1 MTAIRRLTLLL
12 AAACVWVA
20 PATLV
25 LSSCT
30 VPRLVFVAPYD
41 ELTDAAVTDLQKDVL
56 LHLRALELAKDPA
69 DEKYFIAYRGFY
81 RDIDTLITRAASRPK
96 NDTQSQQFAA
106 LREQVELLE
115 SIHRGQ
121 FEPEEIAPIRLAISR
136 TFRAI
141 LTLEL
146 AKKP

>member
-1 MTAIRRLTLLL
+1 MNTLRRLIFLL
-12 AAACVWVA
+12 AATGLAVGTPVIS
-20 PATLV
+20 T
-25 LSSCT
+25 SCT
-30 VPRLVFVAPYD
+30 LPRLVLVAPYD

-56 LHLRALELAKDPA
+56 LHLRALELAKDPSE
-69 DEKYFIAYRGFY
+69 DKYFIAYRGFY

-96 NDTQSQQFAA
+96 NDIQSQQFAA

-115 SIHRGQ
+115 TIHKGH
-121 FEPEEIAPIRLAISR
+121 FEPEEIEPVRLAISR

-146 AKKP
+146 VKKP